1 MGRPPA
7 IPAEQKARIVMSV
20 IAGELS
26 VAEAARREKVSE
38 QSIGRWK
45 ADFLEAGKTAL
56 AAGRSGPSTR
66 EQQLEAE
73 VARHKGR
80 VRMAKINVDEN
91 QMIAGQLRVQSI
103 PTVYAFFQG
112 QPVDAFQGAIPQSQ
126 IKQFV
131 EKLVAMGGDDG
142 GLAEAL
148 AKELAE
154 AKDRTLRTLAL
165 LLGYPPFFFHVGPA
179 HQLAA

>member
-45 ADFLEAGKTAL
+45 ADFLEAGKTAS
-56 AAGRSGPSTR
+56 AAGKSGPSTR

-73 VARHKGR
+73 VADLTQALGEAA
-80 VRMAKINVDEN
+80 VE
-91 QMIAGQLRVQSI
+91 LRVWKKS
-103 PTVYAFFQG
+103 
-112 QPVDAFQGAIPQSQ
+112 
-126 IKQFV
+126 
-131 EKLVAMGGDDG
+131 
-142 GLAEAL
+142 AEGRL
-148 AKELAE
+148 GP
-154 AKDRTLRTLAL
+154 LRTSR
-165 LLGYPPFFFHVGPA
+165 
-179 HQLAA
+179 